1 MKKILLVIALGALIA
16 SCSTS
21 KNVIEPK
28 NNSHW
33 MVITTGPY

>member
-1 MKKILLVIALGALIA
+1 MKKVLLVLSLGTLFV

-21 KNVIEPK
+21 KNVITPK